1 MTKTSSPTLWKP
13 ILVVFLITLVSYA
26 VVFHWIEHRRRKNGP
41 WEMTFTEVGGVP
53 AIVVNQPA
61 LQLTNITVVFSG
73 APPHSLRPQTVM
85 FEHGRPAPF
94 ELPFGKCIFIDAIF
108 LPGTATCEIFNHEIQ
123 LLPRT
128 LTIDHVEHPWR
139 AGEKI
144 FLPHRPSATLP
155 AK

>member
-1 MTKTSSPTLWKP
+1 MTKTSFLALWKQ
-13 ILVVFLITLVSYA
+13 ILLVFLATLLGYVA
-26 VVFHWIEHRRRKNGP
+26 VFNWIEHRRRKNGP
-41 WEMTFTEVGGVP
+41 WQMTFTELAGVP

-61 LQLTNITVVFSG
+61 LQFTNITIVFGG
-73 APPHSLRPQTVM
+73 ATAQTNQPQTVA

-94 ELPFGKCIFIDAIF
+94 DLPFGKCVFTDAIF
-108 LPGTATCEIFNHEIQ
+108 LPGTATCEIFGHEIQ

-128 LTIDHVEHPWR
+128 LTIDRVEHPWR

-144 FLPHRPSATLP
+144 FLPNRPTVIVP